1 MAPVH
6 SNIDVH
12 RCFEMWCELW
22 GYAKKAC
29 DVEQNIVVGKLK
41 FNPYSALLVT
51 SYCAE
56 KIVSVHLR
64 VGSASAERVG
74 QEEVGGVT
82 RRVTCT
88 WWLLGLAMKEPLL
101 GPGRPPLT
109 LIAWTGLQNTTLTM

>member
-12 RCFEMWCELW
+12 RCFEMWCKLW
-22 GYAKKAC
+22 GYAMC
-29 DVEQNIVVGKLK
+29 VEQNIVVGKLK

-82 RRVTCT
+82 TRTC
-88 WWLLGLAMKEPLL
+88 WLLGLAVKEPLL
-101 GPGRPPLT
+101 GLGRPPLT